1 MFALPA
7 IRQFEFL
14 SHLYFVPVS
23 RPIRTSRRRSATA
36 AQRAVVEQGFIPV
49 RAKLIEVAAF
59 LDRVERH
66 AVADDFRCEALRAAA
81 ALLVDGK
88 PERARRILESLSD
101 PTTQPDQNSSGK
113 AALGAWR
120 RPAAVEPAPARERSR
135 K

>member
-1 MFALPA
+1 MSTSVQPRAS
-7 IRQFEFL
+7 
-14 SHLYFVPVS
+14 SHL
-23 RPIRTSRRRSATA
+23 SATGPGSK
-36 AQRAVVEQGFIPV
+36 VVVDHAFIGV

-66 AVADDFRCEALRAAA
+66 GSDEDFRCVALRKAA

-101 PTTQPDQNSSGK
+101 PTSEPDEKSSGK

-120 RPAAVEPAPARERSR
+120 PAS